1 MSYLSKKSLRY
12 KLFLLSGIP
21 CLALMIFAIYFL
33 VGRYR
38 VAEEMKQSEF
48 KVTLVLL
55 LDDLITNVQEYS
67 GKLVQSSRNAG
78 KQVEPLSEAK
88 NNIKVSVENFQEF
101 INKEKSSFNEI
112 KGKKLINAS
121 LERIKELLNQENLPG
136 DKALSHQ
143 AAIEGFDQ
151 IQRQSITLMDSLT
164 DQAAQGDITREILA
178 YMPLFE
184 EKVNNGFMQQLV
196 YEGLNQGKF
205 TPEQFKEFA
214 FLVNSHEIEK
224 QMYLLAAPRHDE
236 YEYYLSQP
244 AYQDAAEMITQVVDQ
259 GAAGPYE
266 VDPESWWQ
274 VQNKKIL
281 LLNDMEEKIHHKID
295 GMINSQV
302 SYAKTHFYGTLLAI
316 IIFFFLIFLLAKAIF
331 HNILKPL
338 QAAGH
343 LANQVGAQASQILS
357 SVAEVSAATME
368 TAAAVTETTTTSEE
382 LKQTAQV
389 AVEKA
394 KDVSDS
400 SADAFRVLKSSE
412 ASLESTIDGMNKIQ
426 DGMKIISESILKL
439 SEQCKAIGEIIDTVN
454 DLAQQSNLLAVNAAI
469 EAAKAGEQG
478 KGFSVVAQEVRSL
491 AEQSKQ
497 ATVQVRSLLNDIQN
511 ATNSVVMASEQ
522 GTKAVVNGMTRTSET
537 NQSIH
542 ELAGGVTKMS
552 QAATQISSSNQQQLI
567 GIEQVNE
574 AMRQIQDASEHHIK
588 RIKVIE
594 EAVQSLHLAGQELQG
609 LVEQTGVG

>member
-1 MSYLSKKSLRY
+1 MSYLSKKSLRF

-21 CLALMIFAIYFL
+21 CLALLIFAIYFL
-33 VGRYR
+33 VGEYR
-38 VAEEMKQSEF
+38 VTKEMKQAEF

-55 LDDLITNVQEYS
+55 LDDLITHVQEFS
-67 GKLVQSSRNAG
+67 GKLVYSLSNTADKQS
-78 KQVEPLSEAK
+78 EPLSEAK
-88 NNIKVSVENFQEF
+88 NNITLSIEAF
-101 INKEKSSFNEI
+101 KELIDREQSSFEEI
-112 KGKKLINAS
+112 KGKKQINNL
-121 LERIKELLNQENLPG
+121 LERIKELLNQENLSAE
-136 DKALSHQ
+136 KSLSIQ
-143 AAIEGFDQ
+143 ATIEGFDQ
-151 IQRQSITLMDSLT
+151 IQRQSISIMDSLT
-164 DQAAQGDITREILA
+164 DQAAKGEITREILA

-184 EKVNNGFMQQLV
+184 EKVINGFMQQLM

-205 TPEQFKEFA
+205 TPEQFKQFI
-214 FLVNSHEIEK
+214 LWINSHEIEK

-236 YEYYLSQP
+236 YDYYLRRP
-244 AYQDAAEMITQVVDQ
+244 AYQEASEMIKQVVDK

-266 VDPESWWQ
+266 IDPESWWQ
-274 VQNKKIL
+274 AQNKKIT
-281 LLNDMEEKIHHKID
+281 LLNDMEGKIHSKID

-302 SYAKTHFYGTLLAI
+302 SYAQTHFYGTLIAI
-316 IIFFFLIFLLAKAIF
+316 IVFFFLIFFLAKAIF

-338 QAAGH
+338 QAAGQ

-400 SADAFRVLKSSE
+400 STDAFRVLKSSE

-454 DLAQQSNLLAVNAAI
+454 DLSQQSNLLAVNAAI

-497 ATVQVRSLLNDIQN
+497 ATIQVRSLLNDIQN

-574 AMRQIQDASEHHIK
+574 AMRQIQEASEHHIK

-609 LVEQTGVG
+609 LVEQTGV